1 MKMLLNRMN
10 HMTQFVCVWD
20 FVRGAVGYC
29 SCTSNGGYRKLQQR
43 VTFITDYSLQFT
55 NQALKCVHSVHSTL

>member
-29 SCTSNGGYRKLQQR
+29 SCTSNGF
-43 VTFITDYSLQFT
+43 TESYSRE
-55 NQALKCVHSVHSTL
+55 